1 MDHVVVLATSQ
12 VPFSGGFC
20 FQSEPVVAQ
29 TEICGGD
36 ALFGFQSQV
45 QKVMGLKTHA
55 TMPCRSGPIILK
67 VILNLLRLALILDS
81 FPNTGEN
88 PPQIRSQAT

>member
-1 MDHVVVLATSQ
+1 MDHVVVLATAQ

-29 TEICGGD
+29 TEICGD
-36 ALFGFQSQV
+36 ARFGFQSQV

-67 VILNLLRLALILDS
+67 VILSLLRLALTLDS
-81 FPNTGEN
+81 LPNTGEN

>member
-1 MDHVVVLATSQ
+1 MVVLATAQ

-36 ALFGFQSQV
+36 ARFGFQSQV

-67 VILNLLRLALILDS
+67 VILSLLRLALTLDS
-81 FPNTGEN
+81 LPNTGEN